1 MVIIIRIFYVQF
13 TIRTYSDLYATELNI
28 ATGKK
33 EKTNEPQDTLNLL
46 YQLMQDSNVI
56 RRSLVSNKIVIL
68 DGVLISDP
76 YGLIKDKFKI
86 PYLPY
91 LYEYQGL
98 YYLFIGV
105 PIFDSSYLIIG
116 NPSREITAL
125 LKSFREVTT
134 LS

>member
-1 MVIIIRIFYVQF
+1 
-13 TIRTYSDLYATELNI
+13 
-28 ATGKK
+28 
-33 EKTNEPQDTLNLL
+33 
-46 YQLMQDSNVI
+46 MQDSNVI

-86 PYLPY
+86 PYLPPY

-116 NPSREITAL
+116 NPSLEITAL

-134 LS
+134 LILIFGFFSISSRFIFFWRKTLLNLLLKSQIKFQKLILTT